1 MSKLRQEAPLNPGLP
16 HTRASPG
23 RAPPHGNRRLKT
35 QENLS
40 EKLDTAQTT
49 DDLRTRRQAK
59 QLSMQTVAEEL
70 DTNIMTVSRLERG
83 LTHNR
88 ELTTRY
94 HQWLDHTE
102 TA

>member
-1 MSKLRQEAPLNPGLP
+1 
-16 HTRASPG
+16 
-23 RAPPHGNRRLKT
+23 
-35 QENLS
+35 
-40 EKLDTAQTT
+40 
-49 DDLRTRRQAK
+49 
-59 QLSMQTVAEEL
+59 
-70 DTNIMTVSRLERG
+70 MTVSRLERG